1 VKRRLVDARASVD
14 IRCRTVRLLATFA
27 VLYLIAR
34 LVLL

>member
-1 VKRRLVDARASVD
+1 MKRRILDARASLD

-27 VLYLIAR
+27 VLYLVAR